1 MCTQLDVFFFLQLL
15 LLVIGPIPQFKYL
28 IKVNQVDGDEFSSE
42 GGDRGRTQFLSDY
55 IFALMFLRLTFV
67 FKWMLNRSSYK
78 TQFVRKICEE
88 HNFIPTNW
96 FIFKKTFLDNQVT
109 TVL

>member
-1 MCTQLDVFFFLQLL
+1 MNPESKSNVKTQL
-15 LLVIGPIPQFKYL
+15 
-28 IKVNQVDGDEFSSE
+28 
-42 GGDRGRTQFLSDY
+42 LSDY
-55 IFALMFLRLTFV
+55 MFALMFIRLIFV
-67 FKWMLNRSSYK
+67 IQWMLNRSSYK

-96 FIFKKTFLDNQVT
+96 FIFKKSFLDNQVT